1 MRLGTR
7 GTILTACAVLL
18 FAAMEAEAQ
27 RRGGGGGRRRGGGG
41 GGFRGGGMSRGMSRP
56 SVSRPSG
63 GGGGFSR
70 GSINSGNINRG
81 NINTGNINR
90 GNINT
95 GNVYRGGN
103 LDRPVNV
110 DDVNINRDWGWDNGY
125 NGCCYHPVAAG
136 VAVGAAA
143 AVTAAAIGSTVY
155 TLPSDCVSTIVN
167 GVTYMQCG
175 STWYEPQFYG
185 TDASYTVVSP
195 P

>member
-1 MRLGTR
+1 VGGLG
-7 GTILTACAVLL
+7 GA
-18 FAAMEAEAQ
+18 
-27 RRGGGGGRRRGGGG
+27 GGVNRPGG
-41 GGFRGGGMSRGMSRP
+41 
-56 SVSRPSG
+56 
-63 GGGGFSR
+63 
-70 GSINSGNINRG
+70 G

-95 GNVYRGGN
+95 GNINTGNVYRGN
-103 LDRPVNV
+103 ANRPINV

-125 NGCCYHPVAAG
+125 NGCCYHPIAAG

-143 AVTAAAIGSTVY
+143 AVTSAAIGSTVY
-155 TLPSDCVSTIVN
+155 SVPSDCVSTIVN

-185 TDASYTVVSP
+185 GDAIYTVVSP

>member
-7 GTILTACAVLL
+7 ATLLTACAVLMFTAL
-18 FAAMEAEAQ
+18 EAEAQ
-27 RRGGGGGRRRGGGG
+27 RRGGGGRSRGGG
-41 GGFRGGGMSRGMSRP
+41 GGFRGGGMSRGASRA
-56 SVSRPSG
+56 SVTRA

-70 GSINSGNINRG
+70 GTVSRGAINTGNINRG
-81 NINTGNINR
+81 TINR

-103 LDRPVNV
+103 LGNRPVNI
-110 DDVNINRDWGWDNGY
+110 DDVNSNRDWGWDNGY

-143 AVTAAAIGSTVY
+143 AVTANAIGSTVY
-155 TLPSDCVSTIVN
+155 SVPSDCVSTIVN

-185 TDASYTVVSP
+185 GDASYTVVSP